1 MANSDWLSRWKEE
14 PVNSDPPEILEK
26 EEEEN
31 WQETRE
37 AYELFKVEPIQKEGE
52 SDDDFAYRHKSWEFQ
67 KEEYQQYW
75 KTKIKNYPDNKKTSE
90 DKKKEAER
98 EAEERER
105 LSGLM
110 PNSPDI
116 KYGPRGGSYTEDT
129 TKDGR
134 PYRRY
139 F

>member
-1 MANSDWLSRWKEE
+1 MTNSDWLSRWKEE

-75 KTKIKNYPDNKKTSE
+75 KTKIKNYPDNKKRSE

-116 KYGPRGGSYTEDT
+116 KYGPRGGTYTKDT

>member
-52 SDDDFAYRHKSWEFQ
+52 SDDDFAYAINLGNFKKRNTSNIG
-67 KEEYQQYW
+67 
-75 KTKIKNYPDNKKTSE
+75 KTK
-90 DKKKEAER
+90 
-98 EAEERER
+98 
-105 LSGLM
+105 
-110 PNSPDI
+110 
-116 KYGPRGGSYTEDT
+116 
-129 TKDGR
+129 
-134 PYRRY
+134 
-139 F
+139 